1 MQKFYRA
8 ILSQSWQ
15 LTKKYKWLWW
25 FGFFA
30 SLISSTG
37 EIDALMQNQNLANA
51 PQFLNQLKDSVVNWE
66 ITSIFGGIGQ
76 SFAAAPLATTIA
88 LLIFLG
94 LIFLFIW
101 LGVTS
106 QGALIEAAARFYNK
120 QKLDFSTCFAKG
132 KEKFW
137 SLFGLNIVI
146 NFILY
151 FALIVLALPFAVI
164 YLATNST
171 AAIVVLTI
179 LAFIILTPIAIIL
192 AFVLKYAFSYI
203 IIDNESAWLAFVRAW
218 KLFVNNWLISIEMA
232 FIIFII
238 NLLVGF
244 SLVFGL
250 LVLSLPFAAMIVVA
264 TAIGNTALFN
274 LALAT
279 AIILLALIILFTA
292 GILTTFQYSS
302 WTILFMEIKSKKV
315 HPKLIRILHNKI
327 NK

>member
-37 EIDALMQNQNLANA
+37 EIDSLMQNQNLANA
-51 PQFLNQLKDSVVNWE
+51 PQFLNQLKDSVVNWDVE
-66 ITSIFGGIGQ
+66 SIFDGIGQ
-76 SFAAAPLATTIA
+76 SFSAAPLATLIA
-88 LLIFLG
+88 SLIFLG
-94 LIFLFIW
+94 LVFLFVW

-106 QGALIEAAARFYNK
+106 QGALIDAAARFYQK
-120 QKLDFSTCFAKG
+120 KKLDFSTCFAKG

-146 NFILY
+146 NIILY
-151 FALIVLALPFAVI
+151 FALIILALPFAVI

-171 AAIVVLTI
+171 AAMVILTI

-203 IIDNESAWLAFVRAW
+203 VVENEPAWPAFVKAW
-218 KLFVNNWLISIEMA
+218 KLFLNNWLISIEMA

-238 NLLVGF
+238 NLAVGL

-264 TAIGNTALFN
+264 TTIGSNALFN
-274 LALAT
+274 LALAV

-292 GILTTFQYSS
+292 GILTAFQYSS
-302 WTILFMEIKSKKV
+302 WTILFMEIKDKKI